1 MVKIIKFDDTDDN
14 HNHQKSTM
22 SSNEYLLSKIAELQ
36 NRLSMVENSVIVL
49 QQTIKPTAHL
59 SYSQSLK
66 TSIPLGPHH
75 DATRRP
81 MFQPRDGAQD
91 QEQEP
96 SMSLSELLTD
106 GEVVTFSI
114 IKGKDEHGNLMHSTL
129 DAEYKDAQLTVT
141 SCLDIPTLE
150 NIVSSKP
157 GEILYKFMF
166 ALKERGII
174 NRTFQA
180 LPWRLCSVLRDGQRV
195 TLAQLRR
202 FKQENPA

>member
-1 MVKIIKFDDTDDN
+1 MVKIVKFDDTDSYN
-14 HNHQKSTM
+14 CHQKSTM
-22 SSNEYLLSKIAELQ
+22 SSNEYILLKIAEIQ
-36 NRLSMVENSVIVL
+36 NRLSMLENSIIVL
-49 QQTIKPTAHL
+49 QQTMKQTPHL

-75 DATRRP
+75 EVQRRP
-81 MFQPRDGAQD
+81 MFQQRDGAQD

-96 SMSLSELLTD
+96 AMSLSELLND

-114 IKGKDEHGNLMHSTL
+114 IKGKDENGNLLHSTL

-150 NIVSSKP
+150 SVVSSKP

-174 NRTFQA
+174 TRTFQA

>member
-1 MVKIIKFDDTDDN
+1 MVKIVKFDDTDSYN
-14 HNHQKSTM
+14 CHQKSTM
-22 SSNEYLLSKIAELQ
+22 SSNEYILLKIAEIQ
-36 NRLSMVENSVIVL
+36 NRLSMLENSIIVL
-49 QQTIKPTAHL
+49 QQTIKPTPHL

-75 DATRRP
+75 EAPRRP
-81 MFQPRDGAQD
+81 MFQQRDGAQD

-96 SMSLSELLTD
+96 AMSLSELLND

-114 IKGKDEHGNLMHSTL
+114 IKGKDENGNLLHSTL

-150 NIVSSKP
+150 GVVSSKP

-174 NRTFQA
+174 TRTFQA

-195 TLAQLRR
+195 SLAQLRR

>member
-1 MVKIIKFDDTDDN
+1 
-14 HNHQKSTM
+14 M

-36 NRLSMVENSVIVL
+36 NRLSMVENSVVVL
-49 QQTIKPTAHL
+49 QQSLKSPVPHM

-66 TSIPLGPHH
+66 TSIPLGPVTQLQHEPQ
-75 DATRRP
+75 RRS
-81 MFQPRDGAQD
+81 MFPQRDGTG

-96 SMSLSELLTD
+96 AMSLTELLED

-114 IKGKDEHGNLMHSTL
+114 IKGKDENGNLLQSTL
-129 DAEYKDAQLTVT
+129 DAVYKNGELTVT
-141 SCLDIPTLE
+141 ASDDAPVLVNT
-150 NIVSSKP
+150 VSAKP

-174 NRTFQA
+174 TRTFQA

-202 FKQENPA
+202 SKQDIQQ